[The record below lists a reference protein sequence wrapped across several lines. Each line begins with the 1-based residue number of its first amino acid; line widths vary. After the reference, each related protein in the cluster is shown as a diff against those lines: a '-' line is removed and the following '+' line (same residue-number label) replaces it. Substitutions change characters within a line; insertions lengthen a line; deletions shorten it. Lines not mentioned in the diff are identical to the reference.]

1 MKVYRGPKSAD
12 FSADAHQLVDAPE
25 IKRQM
30 SLWHDQV
37 LIRADLSKDAQERF
51 SVAHI
56 ALDASDVMA
65 MHSALIAGLAS
76 RSANLDKARK
86 HVDEAKK
93 HLYILF
99 NALDDYRPLPEMY
112 GHRDNGRE
120 AQMLELLGFVF
131 MELNG
136 VTPT

>member
-93 HLYILF
+93 HLYALF
-99 NALDDYRPLPEMY
+99 NELHGELHYRSDSESVSEMLD
-112 GHRDNGRE
+112 
-120 AQMLELLGFVF
+120 LLGMAFA
-131 MELNG
+131 ELNE
-136 VTPT
+136 VTST

>member
-12 FSADAHQLVDAPE
+12 FSADAHQLVDSPE

-37 LIRADLSKDAQERF
+37 LIRADLSKEAQERF

-65 MHSALIAGLAS
+65 MHSALIAGLAT
-76 RSANLDKARK
+76 RSANLDKLRKHVEEARK
-86 HVDEAKK
+86 HLQV
-93 HLYILF
+93 LF
-99 NALDDYRPLPEMY
+99 NAMALGEQVPSVY
-112 GHRDNGRE
+112 GLQNTSRD
-120 AQMLELLGFVF
+120 AQVVELLGYVF
-131 MELNG
+131 TELDQAAR
-136 VTPT
+136 